1 MTDLKLSRGY
11 RNKNPGN
18 VEFNPAV
25 NWQGQ
30 LGREEGGGGRFA
42 RFDTHEN
49 GIRAMAMILAT
60 YQDKYGL
67 MTIRQMVSRWAPPDP
82 HPKTGKV
89 ENFTEGYI
97 ERVDKETG
105 MPADAP
111 CNLRAMPVTHW
122 RMVKAMIGV
131 ELGDILN
138 DGNKTM
144 LPYTDEQ
151 IKAGVRRARMAKWG
165 FADL

>member
-18 VEFNPAV
+18 VEYNPSV
-25 NWQGQ
+25 TWQGQ
-30 LGREEGGGGRFA
+30 LGREEGGGGRFC
-42 RFDTHEN
+42 RFNTHEN

-89 ENFTEGYI
+89 ENFTEGYVN
-97 ERVDKETG
+97 RVAKELCV
-105 MPADAP
+105 AP
-111 CNLRAMPVTHW
+111 YVEVRFRLFPTIHW
-122 RMVKAMIGV
+122 AMVKAMIGV

-138 DGNKTM
+138 DGDATV

-151 IKAGVRRARMAKWG
+151 IKVGVRRARMAKWG
-165 FADL
+165 LADL